1 MIMLYRHAVRA
12 CMQGQ
17 DDEWHTAFS
26 LKDVFGDRVGGMPH
40 TYCYTKQN
48 AVHFIKG
55 INQDCKSVRDV
66 LLHALPDSAVA
77 PLFI

>member
-1 MIMLYRHAVRA
+1 
-12 CMQGQ
+12 
-17 DDEWHTAFS
+17 
-26 LKDVFGDRVGGMPH
+26 MPH

-48 AVHFIKG
+48 AVHLIKG

>member
-1 MIMLYRHAVRA
+1 MIMLHRYAVRA

-26 LKDVFGDRVGGMPH
+26 LKDVFGDGVGGMPH
-40 TYCYTKQN
+40 TYGYTKQN
-48 AVHFIKG
+48 AIHLIKG
-55 INQDCKSVRDV
+55 INQDCKSTMDV
-66 LLHALPDSAVA
+66 LLHALPNSAEA